1 MEMNI
6 IKNESD
12 ILEFISNRCFTVLKD
27 KTVLE
32 LGPQNGTYFTPFIE
46 QVATSVTCIEFNPI
60 QCGYFKNLYANN
72 PKVKL
77 LQDDFHDAVNYVG
90 YHDAVVLFGV
100 LYHSPAPLKIIED
113 IVNNI
118 APKIIL
124 LESWNNKEPTILMT
138 EEINVDG
145 NRQSR
150 KKTCGFALTHS
161 AEIYISALKSLG
173 YQLIE
178 KFELNDEIKTDLK
191 FKQKAIYMTFINQ
204 DVENNCQR

>member
-1 MEMNI
+1 MNI
-6 IKNESD
+6 IKNESI

-32 LGPQNGTYFTPFIE
+32 LGPQDGTWFTPFIE
-46 QVATSVTCIEFNPI
+46 QVATSVTCIEFNLTM
-60 QCGYFKNLYANN
+60 CDDFKNLYANN
-72 PKVKL
+72 PKIKL
-77 LQDDFHDAVNYVG
+77 IQDDFHDAVNYVG

-113 IVNNI
+113 IANNI

-124 LESWNNKEPTILMT
+124 LESWDFKEPTHIVT
-138 EEINVDG
+138 EEINVPG

-173 YQLIE
+173 YQLVE
-178 KFELNDEIKTDLK
+178 KFVLKEEIQTNQE
-191 FKQKAIYMTFINQ
+191 FKQRGIYMTFINQ
-204 DVENNCQR
+204 DVENN